1 MYKFL
6 LLGIQLA
13 LDRCYLQ
20 IFQDMA
26 FGGSAQKV
34 SFREL
39 IDSVVVWKYM
49 QISSSGSMR
58 PVDLRVKFEP
68 LRDGSLFMTMTGS
81 GKK

>member
-6 LLGIQLA
+6 LLDIQLA

-34 SFREL
+34 SFCEL

-49 QISSSGSMR
+49 QISS
-58 PVDLRVKFEP
+58 RVKFEP
-68 LRDGSLFMTMTGS
+68 LRDGSLFMMMTRS

>member
-13 LDRCYLQ
+13 LGRCYLQ

-39 IDSVVVWKYM
+39 IDSVQGWTLNFE
-49 QISSSGSMR
+49 STRHSG
-58 PVDLRVKFEP
+58 E
-68 LRDGSLFMTMTGS
+68 
-81 GKK
+81 

>member
-49 QISSSGSMR
+49 QISS
-58 PVDLRVKFEP
+58 RVKFEP
-68 LRDGSLFMTMTGS
+68 LRDGSLFMTMTRS